1 VKFPAVGVDQVLGFL
16 KVVHHLGG
24 RADVMYINDAVDA
37 DLGDLSHVVD
47 AAEALG
53 LVKFSGGD
61 VELTPEGR
69 RAVES
74 PVKNFQQY
82 LRNKLISVEPFRQ
95 LVEYVA
101 EVKSASVEEVLE
113 FIESLGY
120 GEEDARKIL
129 DWAVFAQLVEIDG
142 EEVKLA

>member
-24 RADVMYINDAVDA
+24 RADVMHINDAIDA
-37 DLGDLSHVVD
+37 DLGDLSHVID

-82 LRNKLISVEPFRQ
+82 LRNKLASMEPFKQ
-95 LVEYVA
+95 LVDYVA
-101 EVKSASVEEVLE
+101 EAKSASVEEVLE

-120 GEEDARKIL
+120 DEEDARKIL